1 MVLTTIVTPPILV
14 STPPRCLSLAVA
26 SIKTGGY
33 LSGGFQLIQTIGNPT
48 DGIAINRALGIL
60 VHEMLTGEPPFGYEG
75 GDELLQRIVAG
86 LPGLDSENDEVDA
99 GSDNS
104 RFIPIVR

>member
-1 MVLTTIVTPPILV
+1 
-14 STPPRCLSLAVA
+14 
-26 SIKTGGY
+26 
-33 LSGGFQLIQTIGNPT
+33 
-48 DGIAINRALGIL
+48 
-60 VHEMLTGEPPFGYEG
+60 MLTGEPPFGYEG

-86 LPGLDSENDEVDA
+86 LPGLDPENDEVDA